1 MGPKTKKPRQMPR
14 LIDREQ
20 KTRLS
25 GRVLK
30 ASRCV
35 HSNSRCYE
43 NRSIPRGKVISARRE
58 PPLMPFRHYC
68 IKVLRAL
75 SMLNLH
81 HGTISQ
87 MTQKNQTF
95 RGASPSW
102 ANACVGHNGNP
113 SYVEYSN
120 GFSNAANLLIDQV
133 IKDRSIHLYTDHF
146 VYPVCF
152 NMRHSVEL
160 RLKGAIDEITK
171 IAKIKGKTLEFNSSS
186 SHDISIIWN
195 YFKSES
201 EAIDK
206 RYISINQK
214 IEPTILDIAE
224 IDPTGQTFR
233 YPLSNTSQKHLT
245 NVSNI
250 NFIVL
255 KGKFNELQD
264 HLNTLHSL
272 NMWLSE
278 EYNYGTFTSKLS
290 RAEIFAISDKLPRK
304 DQWRS
309 PEFSNLKLEI
319 QAAYELSSNDFSKAI
334 NIIQTHYT
342 LAPKIADP
350 LPLLGISEEDLLTF
364 IDVWVKENP
373 EIKEPHNHEIDITDY
388 SSSEFFAE
396 LISQRESNKRSWE
409 FFADRVSAEFIAG
422 LESLF
427 YFAHEKL
434 MVEYY
439 SRIYPIHLRAA
450 QISLSRD
457 ASNLQIDFMHIF
469 TKTNALHNIIA
480 SLYALGHNQLAE
492 QAIHTHDLHVAFS
505 WLDDA
510 RSGQLFL
517 HPSYSG
523 Y

>member
-1 MGPKTKKPRQMPR
+1 
-14 LIDREQ
+14 
-20 KTRLS
+20 
-25 GRVLK
+25 
-30 ASRCV
+30 
-35 HSNSRCYE
+35 
-43 NRSIPRGKVISARRE
+43 
-58 PPLMPFRHYC
+58 MPFRHYC
-68 IKVLRAL
+68 IKVLNAL

-81 HGTISQ
+81 HGTTSLMI
-87 MTQKNQTF
+87 QKNQTF

-102 ANACVGHNGNP
+102 ANACVGNNGNP

-160 RLKGAIDEITK
+160 RLKGAIDEIIK
-171 IAKIKGKTLEFNSSS
+171 IAKIKGKVLAFNSSS
-186 SHDISIIWN
+186 SHDINIIWN

-233 YPLSNTSQKHLT
+233 YPFSNSSQKHLT

-250 NFIVL
+250 NFIIL
-255 KGKFNELQD
+255 KAKFNELQD
-264 HLNTLHSL
+264 HLNTLHNL
-272 NMWLSE
+272 NLWLHE

-290 RAEIFAISDKLPRK
+290 RADIFAISDRLPRK
-304 DQWRS
+304 DQWGS
-309 PEFSNLKLEI
+309 PEFSNLKSEI
-319 QAAYELSSNDFSKAI
+319 QTAYELSSNDFSKAI
-334 NIIQTHYT
+334 NVIQTHYA

-373 EIKEPHNHEIDITDY
+373 EIKVAKNQDIDVTDY

-396 LISQRESNKRSWE
+396 LISQRESYKRSWE
-409 FFADRVSAEFIAG
+409 FFANRISVEYLAG

-427 YFAHEKL
+427 YFARDKL

-439 SRIYPIHLRAA
+439 SRIYPIHLGEA
-450 QISLSRD
+450 QITLSRD
-457 ASNLQIDFMHIF
+457 VSNLRNDFMHIF
-469 TKTNALHNIIA
+469 TKTNALDNIIT

-492 QAIHTHDLHVAFS
+492 QVIHTHDLQVAFR

-517 HPSYSG
+517 YPNYSG